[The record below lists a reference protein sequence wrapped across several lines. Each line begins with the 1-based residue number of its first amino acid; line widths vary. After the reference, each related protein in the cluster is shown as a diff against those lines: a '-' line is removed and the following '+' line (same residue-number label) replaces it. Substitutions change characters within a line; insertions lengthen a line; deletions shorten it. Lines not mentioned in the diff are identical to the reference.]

1 MSTATAAA
9 LEDVIDALQREAA
22 TALAWAEQ
30 YKTSKK
36 QGERNSVH
44 VYCRRA
50 ETALLAEAP
59 GGGDARPHLGA

>member
-44 VYCRRA
+44 VY
-50 ETALLAEAP
+50 
-59 GGGDARPHLGA
+59 GDARPHLGA